1 MHKDFRT
8 AWLLLLLRE
17 GSSYGYELRRELT
30 AREMHVDPA
39 VMYRTLREM
48 ESGGLISSR
57 WMASENGPKRRV
69 YDLTAAGREELA
81 RIATTIEQERNI
93 QSEFL
98 TAFEHDDKPMP
109 KRALP

>member
-1 MHKDFRT
+1 MQKDFRT
-8 AWLLLLLRE
+8 AWLLLLLRD
-17 GSSYGYELRRELT
+17 GPSYGYELRRELT

-39 VMYRTLREM
+39 VMYRTLRDM
-48 ESGGLISSR
+48 ERGGLISSR

-69 YDLTAAGREELA
+69 YDLTATGRKELV
-81 RIATTIEQERNI
+81 RIAGTIEQERNV

-98 TAFEHDDKPMP
+98 AAFEQDKPKP